1 MRAPF
6 FEAVLNRAQGA
17 WREVVA
23 LAVRAG
29 VPVPATSASLAYYDA
44 CRSARLPANLLQAQR
59 DFFGAHTYE
68 RVDRPAGQW
77 FHTQWPEVIG

>member
-6 FEAVLNRAQGA
+6 FEQVLNQAQNA
-17 WREVVA
+17 WRDIVS

-29 VPVPATSASLAYYDA
+29 VPVPAMSASLAYYDA
-44 CRSARLPANLLQAQR
+44 YRSPRLPANLLQAQR

-68 RVDRPAGQW
+68 RVDRLAGEM
-77 FHTQWPEVIG
+77 FHTEWPEVIG